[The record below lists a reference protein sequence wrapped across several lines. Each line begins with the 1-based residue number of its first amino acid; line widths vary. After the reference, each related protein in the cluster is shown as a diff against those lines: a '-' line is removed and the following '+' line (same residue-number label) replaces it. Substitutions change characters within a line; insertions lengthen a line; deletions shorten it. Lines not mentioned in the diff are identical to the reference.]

1 MARQDPEPDCNNKS
15 QDKLINRST
24 SEEKITLD
32 QVTLEKCRKLFKPSD
47 QTEKNIAFALSEITR
62 IVCELSLPRTVLEAT
77 IKLYKVILEERLV
90 KGRTIRAFCAAATYA
105 TCRQRGFVR
114 TLEEIARVSK
124 TNRKEIGH
132 CYRILLKELD
142 FSIPPP
148 SLSDYVSRLLNQLE
162 VKGEVAEMVGR
173 ILKFAEESKI
183 TLGKEPMGLVSAAVY
198 IASRLSRERI
208 TQRQVSDAAGVTEA
222 TIRNRCRELERF
234 LQV

>member
-1 MARQDPEPDCNNKS
+1 
-15 QDKLINRST
+15 
-24 SEEKITLD
+24 
-32 QVTLEKCRKLFKPSD
+32 
-47 QTEKNIAFALSEITR
+47 
-62 IVCELSLPRTVLEAT
+62 
-77 IKLYKVILEERLV
+77 
-90 KGRTIRAFCAAATYA
+90 
-105 TCRQRGFVR
+105 
-114 TLEEIARVSK
+114 
-124 TNRKEIGH
+124 
-132 CYRILLKELD
+132 
-142 FSIPPP
+142 
-148 SLSDYVSRLLNQLE
+148 LNQLE